1 MIIREYKISFTTPGF
16 MGNAGQNAQWR
27 TPPIKAQLRQWWRMA
42 YYAKHKTGFSVEA
55 MREKEGHLFGNAWLN
70 NAFNKSLVRIRLDHW
85 NEGKL
90 LKSNWK
96 SLDDVKHPEVT
107 RSMPADI
114 YLGYGPIAIDKKKS
128 TLKNNAAIQA
138 GENNQLSIAAPE
150 DDMLLIE
157 QAIWLM
163 DRYGT
168 LGGRSRNGWGSYMLT
183 GDSPLR
189 SVDAQ
194 HNWLTMVDTDWPHAI
209 GQDSK
214 GALIWQTTEHDD
226 WRSLMKQLAEL
237 KIALRTHFQFS
248 SGKDAAKPED
258 RHWLAYPV
266 TNHSVSAWGNNAR
279 LPNSLR
285 FKVRQ
290 LLNQKLVGIVFHVP
304 HLPPAA
310 FSPDKEVIKR
320 VWAEVHR
327 FLDASATQ
335 KLTRIAE

>member
-1 MIIREYKISFTTPGF
+1 MIIRKYQIRFTTPGF
-16 MGNAGQNAQWR
+16 MGNAKQSAQWR

-42 YYAKHKTGFSVEA
+42 YYAKHQSNFSVET
-55 MREKEGHLFGNAWLN
+55 MRKDEGHLFGNAWLDK
-70 NAFNKSLVRIRLDHW
+70 AFSKSLVRIRLDHW

-90 LKSNWK
+90 LKNNWK
-96 SLDDVKHPEVT
+96 GLNEVTHPEA

-114 YLGYGPIAIDKKKS
+114 YLGYGPIDIK
-128 TLKNNAAIQA
+128 TGILKNNAAIQV

-150 DDMLLIE
+150 GDILLIE

-163 DRYGT
+163 DKYGT

-189 SVDAQ
+189 AVNAQ
-194 HNWLTMVDTDWPHAI
+194 QNWLTMINSDWPHAI

-214 GALIWQTTEHDD
+214 GALIWKTTEHDE
-226 WRSLMKQLAEL
+226 WRSLMKELAEL
-237 KIALRTHFQFS
+237 KIALRTHFKFS
-248 SGKDAAKPED
+248 SGKNAAKPED

-266 TNHSVSAWGNNAR
+266 TNHNVRAWENAR

-290 LLNQKLVGIVFHVP
+290 LPNQKLIGIVFHVP
-304 HLPPAA
+304 HLPPAK
-310 FSPDKEVIKR
+310 FSPDKEGKEAVKR
-320 VWAEVHR
+320 VWTEVHR
-327 FLDASATQ
+327 LLDASANS
-335 KLTRIAE
+335 KLIRIAE